1 MLIERRDDFFRPFR
15 DLQREI
21 DRIFDEF
28 FRGGVPSKRE
38 GFAFVPAVDIYET
51 PDSLVIEV
59 EAPGMSKDEIKITVE
74 DGVLRISGEKKME
87 REEKDKN
94 YYLVERGFGK
104 FERAFRLPDY
114 VEAENIKAKYE
125 NGVLVITVPK
135 KEEKKSKVID
145 VEIE

>member
-21 DRIFDEF
+21 DKIFDEF
-28 FRGGVPSKRE
+28 FRGGVPMRRE
-38 GFAFVPAVDIYET
+38 GFTFVPAVDIYET
-51 PDSLVIEV
+51 PDSIVIEV
-59 EAPGMSKDEIKITVE
+59 EAPGMSKDEVKITVE
-74 DGVLRISGEKKME
+74 DGILRISGEKKVE

-94 YYLVERGFGK
+94 YVLIERGVGK

-114 VEAENIKAKYE
+114 VETEKIKAKYD
-125 NGVLVITVPK
+125 NGVLTISIPK